1 MFLFNLSLTFS
12 IYSVLCILLIILVLI
27 QIVVIFVVVEDARGI
42 SSTTLYIILAV
53 AAGIILILLGVVLI
67 VVFRRRDGGV
77 ANSPDRSKKGY
88 VKGNVKGDLNH
99 LITNINSINNLMIK
113 TNLTL
118 NGCSFGFLSHFAVGK
133 LGKADN
139 PPDLWIHHDQMEMKG
154 IDKSQRS
161 NSVNTVSPVMRR
173 SQDLDSLDGM
183 PSSSTAGRPSNP
195 TDSLDRRV
203 GYITTYAGSYLIDLT
218 FKMNQYNYFNK

>member
-1 MFLFNLSLTFS
+1 MCILFKKSPPPSPPLPFS
-12 IYSVLCILLIILVLI
+12 I
-27 QIVVIFVVVEDARGI
+27 
-42 SSTTLYIILAV
+42 
-53 AAGIILILLGVVLI
+53 
-67 VVFRRRDGGV
+67 
-77 ANSPDRSKKGY
+77 
-88 VKGNVKGDLNH
+88 
-99 LITNINSINNLMIK
+99 
-113 TNLTL
+113 
-118 NGCSFGFLSHFAVGK
+118 HFQVGK

-154 IDKSQRS
+154 MDKSQRS

-203 GYITTYAGSYLIDLT
+203 GYVTTYAGSPDISNSPVTIPSRACACFSLVSSLPYNWLT
-218 FKMNQYNYFNK
+218 SFWFTRLFIYF